1 MLRKPSTKR
10 SAGKRRANGSVDEY
24 LAGVG
29 EPGRSVMEKMRATI
43 RAALPPDASE
53 TISYGIPA
61 FKRNRVLMWYGAFAT
76 HCSLFPTAE
85 VIDDFKE
92 ELKAYKISKGTIQ
105 FPLDKPLP
113 TTLIKRIVKAR
124 VKRA

>member
-1 MLRKPSTKR
+1 MFRKPSTKR

-24 LAGVG
+24 LAGVA

-61 FKRNRVLMWYGAFAT
+61 FKRNRVLMWYGAFAN

-92 ELKAYKISKGTIQ
+92 ELKAYKVSKGTIQ

-113 TTLIKRIVKAR
+113 TTLIQRIVKAR